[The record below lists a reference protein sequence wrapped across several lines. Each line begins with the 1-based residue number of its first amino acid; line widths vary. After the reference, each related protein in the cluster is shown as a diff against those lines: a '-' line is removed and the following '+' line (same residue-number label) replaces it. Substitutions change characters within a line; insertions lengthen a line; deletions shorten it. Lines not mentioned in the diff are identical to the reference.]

1 MKNTKY
7 LLVADAVRQKIE
19 GGDYP
24 KNTRIPSK
32 RVLADQYGVSLIT
45 SERALSLLSEEG
57 YLTARE
63 RRGFFVSEDL
73 PPRRTVQPPL
83 SPLPEPK
90 KGEVTHSFESSVWF
104 RTVRRVIADRGDL
117 LFEKAPPFGC
127 PTLRNA
133 VASYLSRYRGIS
145 VDPRRILIGS
155 GSEQLYES
163 VVKLLGRDRL
173 YGIEDPS
180 YRAIRSAYLGMG
192 ASVRPLALGE
202 DGIRSELLTDP
213 TLDILHVTP
222 FHSFPSGVTTPKE
235 KRREYLAWLAERET
249 RYLIEDDYDSE
260 FFRPGHPVATLF
272 ETDTSGR
279 VLYLNT
285 FSKSLS
291 PAMRI
296 GYLILPPPLL
306 PRAEE
311 LFRGASCP
319 VPVMD
324 QYILA
329 EFLNSGDF
337 ERHLNRARRR
347 LCETES

>member
-1 MKNTKY
+1 MKNAKY
-7 LLVADAVRQKIE
+7 LLLAESLRQKIE
-19 GGDYP
+19 SGDYP

-32 RVLADQYGVSLIT
+32 RVLADQHGVSLVT
-45 SERALSLLSEEG
+45 SERALSLLCEEG
-57 YLTARE
+57 YLTPRE
-63 RRGFFVSEDL
+63 RRGFFVSAEL
-73 PPRRTVQPPL
+73 PPRRTAPQPL
-83 SPLPEPK
+83 FPLPEPRR
-90 KGEVTHSFESSVWF
+90 EAVSHSFESSVWF
-104 RTVRRVIADRGDL
+104 RTVRRVIAERGDL
-117 LFEKAPPFGC
+117 LFEKAPAFGC
-127 PTLRNA
+127 PVLRNA
-133 VASYLSRYRGIS
+133 VASYLSRYRGIC

-163 VVKLLGRDRL
+163 IVKLLGRDRL

-180 YRAIRSAYLGMG
+180 YRAIRAAYGGMG
-192 ASVRPLALGE
+192 VTVRPLPLGE
-202 DGIRSELLTDP
+202 EGIRSEFLSDP

-249 RYLIEDDYDSE
+249 RYLVEDDYDSE
-260 FFRPGHPVATLF
+260 FFHSGHPIATLF

-296 GYLILPPPLL
+296 GYLILPDVLL
-306 PRAEE
+306 PSAEA
-311 LFRGASCP
+311 LFREASCP

-329 EFLNSGDF
+329 EFLNSGAF

-347 LCETES
+347 LL